1 MRPTGCRAFPAR
13 DQSPVNRN
21 EVGGVPLQSQKKV
34 LVAESNEV
42 VLVLISHILTRQ
54 SYFVETSVDALEA
67 DLMLQRVTYDALI
80 VDAKVPNGGLDL
92 IRRIAE
98 RDASFLRKTVL
109 LTSTISDAAPVAHLP
124 LGAIVKKPFEIS
136 DLVEVVQRAVVGG

>member
-1 MRPTGCRAFPAR
+1 
-13 DQSPVNRN
+13 
-21 EVGGVPLQSQKKV
+21 LQSQKKV

-42 VLVLISHILTRQ
+42 ILVLISHILTRQ
-54 SYFVETSVDALEA
+54 SYLVETSVDALEA
-67 DLMLQRVTYDALI
+67 DLMLQRESYDALI

-98 RDASFLRKTVL
+98 RDVAFLRKTVL
-109 LTSTISDAAPVAHLP
+109 LTTTIADSDPVAHLP

-136 DLVEVVQRAVVGG
+136 DLVELVRTVSTEQLASGN